1 MFAEHTQKMRIFK
14 IVVFVLIGLVLLA
27 VAAVV
32 ALIFVDPSV
41 YRNQLETRASAAL
54 GREFQIKGPIHLER
68 SLRPRIIV
76 EDISIDN
83 PAWATGRH
91 FATAEKVDVQ
101 VALFPLLRGELRI
114 LDTAF
119 IGVKL
124 YIEEGPDDANNY
136 TFGDGAESETPGVLP
151 PIERLQAKN
160 TLINYRTV
168 DGKSKQFEIETARL
182 WNIPGEPER
191 IEARGSTKGMTFTIL
206 LAADSPAEL
215 SGPQYPWSLKL
226 DIEGPDM
233 SLTLAGQMD
242 QALKWEQGDYQIN
255 ISGDQADSLETLLEV
270 AFPTSGPFELTA
282 NVNKTE
288 GAFRVTDIAARVQ
301 GPPQIP
307 AIKISDGEASGGRN
321 EPLRL
326 ALEGL
331 FDDLPFALQFASTQ
345 PFESISQTTPWPI
358 EARLNLAEIKLNLD
372 GAIIPATLAE
382 GFELDARLQGETS
395 DPLARLL
402 DTDLPEVGPYRFSF
416 HAQMAAGK
424 YTLNA
429 LEGTI
434 ERAGPWQT
442 LQIERGN
449 ISLNKSGSVE
459 ASLDTKLDNAPL
471 SVTFNGGSET
481 SEQIGKDAWPLRFEA
496 SASGATLTG
505 DGSVIT
511 TESGKVLQIAARIA
525 GNRFESLGPLIGS
538 PLPAIGKFD
547 LRTDIT
553 SDGDVHEARNLKVQ
567 ISKNRFTGS
576 ARWEDN
582 APRPLLSGKLSAKRL
597 TLSDFKARSKS
608 TSKSGSAELLDR
620 PLKLDALN
628 AFDAR
633 LDLTV
638 KDVVDSLI
646 SVTDVKSTISLTN
659 GELHAPFRASLT
671 GAPVQGQ
678 IDLRQRNDIANVS
691 FNATGGKIDA
701 AQTLKQLKM
710 PEMVSGTAD
719 AVELT
724 ASSTGKTLRTLFEQA
739 AFTLQIKPAN
749 LGYTLQIANQTLDF
763 TFSGV
768 ELAARRNEPLAAVFE
783 GTLNGEPLN
792 GDVSTANLR
801 EIQKSNSPLPLR
813 VALKKTDLDFKAEGV
828 LERPFKKSM
837 FELNY
842 ELSGK
847 EIQGLDPLAD
857 FAVPLRGEFTA
868 RGRITARGNRF
879 TYAEDLQVGK
889 SDLKANITVL
899 REQPRPKI
907 SGNITASQIHLDDVQ
922 VVDADK
928 KAAPAED
935 KPSRVIPDYTLPVD
949 VLLAVDVDVEFGAER
964 IRAPLGDLGEF
975 VMKISLKDG
984 IFKAST
990 NVAGFKGAQISS
1002 EFDLNAATQPPQSAL
1017 RIDAQELNF
1026 AYLLSSMGVTD
1037 VIEGSIDLRV
1047 DLSGAGATRYDF
1059 LGNAEGRITII
1070 GGPGQMTGRR
1080 IDLWAADL
1088 IPTMLS
1094 TQWQRE
1100 DVTKTNCI
1108 VAHIEVKEGQAQ
1120 IEDLLLDTQRIT
1132 IAASGI
1138 LNLETEGLN
1147 IIVAPRPK
1155 RASLVS
1161 LANPVRIQGTL
1172 AEPEVSVTRIPRGR
1186 RLAGAGLL
1194 AGLVNPAFLIFAL
1207 SDTGTGQA
1215 NPCDAAVERT
1225 REAAGIDAE

>member
-1 MFAEHTQKMRIFK
+1 MRRYK
-14 IVVFVLIGLVLLA
+14 IVLIILIGLALMA
-27 VAAVV
+27 VAALT
-32 ALIFVDPSV
+32 ALMFVDPSV
-41 YRNQLETRASAAL
+41 FRNQLETRASKAF
-54 GREFQIKGPIHLER
+54 GREFRIAGPIHLER

-76 EDISIDN
+76 EDISIAN
-83 PAWATGRH
+83 PAWATGTH
-91 FATAEKVDVQ
+91 FVTAEKVGIQ
-101 VALFPLLRGELRI
+101 VALFPLLRGDLKV
-114 LDTAF
+114 LDVAF
-119 IGVKL
+119 SGVNL
-124 YIEEGPDDANNY
+124 YIEESPAGANNY
-136 TFGDGAESETPGVLP
+136 TFGDGSQSQTRGVLP
-151 PIERLQAKN
+151 TIDQLAVRDSV
-160 TLINYRTV
+160 INFRSA
-168 DGKSKQFEIETARL
+168 DGRSKRFEIEAARL

-206 LAADSPAEL
+206 LAASSPAEL
-215 SGPQYPWSLKL
+215 SGPRNPWSLKL

-233 SLTLAGQMD
+233 SLALAGKME
-242 QALKWEQGDYQIN
+242 QAFKWEQGDYQIKIIGN
-255 ISGDQADSLETLLEV
+255 QADSLETLLEV
-270 AFPTSGPFELTA
+270 AFPTSGPFELSA
-282 NVNKTE
+282 NVNITE
-288 GAFRVTDIAARVQ
+288 GAFRVTDISARVE
-301 GPPQIP
+301 GPPEIP
-307 AIKISDGEASGGRN
+307 VIKISDGEASGGRN

-331 FDDLPFALQFASTQ
+331 FDDLPFALKFVSTQ

-358 EARLNLAEIKLNLD
+358 EARLNLAEIKLDLD

-416 HAQMAAGK
+416 HTQMAAGK

-434 ERAGPWQT
+434 ENAGPWQT

-449 ISLNKSGSVE
+449 ISLNKNGSVE
-459 ASLDTKLDNAPL
+459 ASLETKLDNAPL

-505 DGSVIT
+505 DGSVVT
-511 TESGKVLQIAARIA
+511 TENGKVLQIAARIS
-525 GNRFESLGPLIGS
+525 GNRLESLGPLIGS

-553 SDGDVHEARNLKVQ
+553 SDGDVHEARNLQVQ

-576 ARWEDN
+576 ARWEDK
-582 APRPLLSGKLSAKRL
+582 AQRPLLSGKLSAKRL
-597 TLSDFKARSKS
+597 TLSDFKALSKS
-608 TSKSGSAELLDR
+608 TSKSGSAGMLDS

-628 AFDAR
+628 AIDAR

-638 KDVVDSLI
+638 KDVVDSPI
-646 SVTDVKSTISLTN
+646 SVTDVNSTITLTN
-659 GELHAPFRASLT
+659 GELNAPFRASLT
-671 GAPVQGQ
+671 GAPVKGQ

-783 GTLNGEPLN
+783 GTLNGEPYN

-813 VALKKTDLDFKAEGV
+813 VALKKTDLDFKAEGI
-828 LERPFKKSM
+828 LERPFKKNR

-857 FAVPLRGEFTA
+857 FAVPLQGEFTA

-879 TYAEDLQVGK
+879 TYAEDLRVGK
-889 SDLKANITVL
+889 SDLKANIKVL
-899 REQPRPKI
+899 REPPRTKI

-922 VVDADK
+922 LVDADK
-928 KAAPAED
+928 EAEPAED

-949 VLLAVDVDVEFGAER
+949 VLLAVDVDVEFKAER

-975 VMKISLKDG
+975 IMKISLKDG
-984 IFKAST
+984 HFKSST
-990 NVAGFKGAQISS
+990 NVVGFKGAQISS
-1002 EFDLNAATQPPQSAL
+1002 EFDLNAATQPPQSGL

-1026 AYLLSSMGVTD
+1026 AYLLNSMGVTD
-1037 VIEGSIDLRV
+1037 IMVGEVDLLV
-1047 DLSGAGATRYDF
+1047 DLSGSGATRYNF
-1059 LGNAEGRITII
+1059 LSNAEGRITII

-1100 DVTKTNCI
+1100 DVTETNCI
-1108 VAHIEVKEGQAQ
+1108 VAHIEVKKGQAE

-1138 LNLETEGLN
+1138 LNLETEELE

-1161 LANPVRIQGTL
+1161 LANPVRIRGTL
-1172 AEPEVSVTRIPRGR
+1172 AEPEASVTRIPRGT

-1207 SDTGTGQA
+1207 ADTGTGEA
-1215 NPCDAAVERT
+1215 NPCDAAVERA